1 MARFVISGLWNNKA
15 VKAASK
21 ALKSLEKDTKGWSL
35 AAKSA
40 WGAATAAALYYSK
53 VLATKSVQAALADEK
68 SQRQLAFTLTQVAG
82 ANNVS
87 VIAAEANI
95 EAMSRMYGIAD
106 DQLRPALASLV
117 RATGSASIAF
127 NGLEL
132 ALSLSTATGANLQT
146 VTNALNRAY
155 NGTYTSLK
163 KLVPTIDAVKIKNKD
178 TIGIIKDLRKT
189 YGEFAK
195 NELNTTTNQ
204 FNKLKVAAGEAA
216 EIIGGSIIDAL
227 GKLSSQ
233 AGGVNSIADKM
244 EKIAYWASDFVT
256 SITIAFEKLQADPIL
271 GPTFRFFQR
280 IAKEAGN
287 IANWVTA
294 EGKQRRINLALVKS
308 QTQQVISARNAEMTA
323 LKEKAKLENP
333 NDKTLLQLIAEK
345 MAREAG
351 FKVTEDL
358 DSLQTIAAAK
368 RLEESRQYKASVL
381 DAAQAQFDAIKNNY
395 DLQNAVFKT
404 QLTAFEA
411 MYAAMKLTASQG
423 IVIPVSMSASISSGD
438 GAPRIITGLDKAPAR
453 GVSGMTLAKEAA
465 IAARLAR
472 EAAGTFNPSDA
483 LDYSMNSQSYNP
495 TSVGSG
501 TTNYNVTVNASAVG
515 SEQYLADVIAQSLA
529 QAARLGL
536 SSTPSGYIG
545 SP

>member
-82 ANNVS
+82 ANDVS

-95 EAMSRMYGIAD
+95 EAMSKMYGIAD

-117 RATGSASIAF
+117 RATGSASIGF

-146 VTNALNRAY
+146 VTTALNRAY

-163 KLVPTIDAVKIKNKD
+163 KLVPTIDAAKIKNKD
-178 TIGIIKDLRKT
+178 TIGIIRDLRKT
-189 YGEFAK
+189 YGDFAK

-227 GKLSSQ
+227 GKLSAQ
-233 AGGVNSIADKM
+233 AGGVNAIADKM

-256 SITIAFEKLQADPIL
+256 SITIAFEKLQADPVL
-271 GPTFRFFQR
+271 GPTLRFFQR
-280 IAKEAGN
+280 IAGEAGK
-287 IANWVTA
+287 IANWATA
-294 EGKQRRINLALVKS
+294 EGRQRRINLAITKS
-308 QTQQVISARNAEMTA
+308 QTAQVISARNAEMTA
-323 LKEKAKLENP
+323 LKEKKKLENP
-333 NDKTLLQLIAEK
+333 KDDKTVLQLIAEQK
-345 MAREAG
+345 AREAG

-358 DSLQTIAAAK
+358 DSLQSIAAAK
-368 RLEESRQYKASVL
+368 RLEESRQYKLAMI
-381 DAAQAQFDAIKNNY
+381 DAEQARYDAIKK
-395 DLQNAVFKT
+395 NADFQQIVFATEKA
-404 QLTAFEA
+404 AFDT
-411 MYAAMKLTASQG
+411 MYAAMKLKAQEG
-423 IVIPVSMSASISSGD
+423 ITIPVNYTGGSAPSAQTAPSIQQVVGPPQPQSLGGGGSFG
-438 GAPRIITGLDKAPAR
+438 TEK
-453 GVSGMTLAKEAA
+453 
-465 IAARLAR
+465 IAL
-472 EAAGTFNPSDA
+472 GGN
-483 LDYSMNSQSYNP
+483 
-495 TSVGSG
+495 
-501 TTNYNVTVNASAVG
+501 TNVMTVNLNAFGTQDFLSAI
-515 SEQYLADVIAQSLA
+515 QQAQ
-529 QAARLGL
+529 QEFARNGW
-536 SSTPSGYIG
+536 SSSYAGQ
-545 SP
+545 